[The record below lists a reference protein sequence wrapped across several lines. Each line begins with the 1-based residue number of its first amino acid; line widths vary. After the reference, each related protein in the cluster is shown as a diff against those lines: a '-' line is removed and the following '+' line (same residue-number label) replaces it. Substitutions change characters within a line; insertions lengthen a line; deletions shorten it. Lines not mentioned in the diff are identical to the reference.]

1 LLTQNQIGVLYMV
14 GSVTC
19 FSIMDICV
27 KWLDTYPVGQVLFLR
42 FFIGFIPIFF
52 IIPKDKLFSFY
63 KTSRPGLHA
72 FRAITGALAIIALF
86 IGLRELPL
94 ADVVSLTFGGPIF
107 VTVASIFFLS
117 EKVGIK
123 RWSAVLLGFAGMLLI
138 VQPAF
143 IDLNYYYLT
152 PIIFCIFFA
161 CVAISVRSLSK
172 TEANYTIAFYFTLLC
187 TLLGLGSI
195 FIVEWRMPTMIDMF
209 IFLIMGLCGSIA
221 NLLLTQ
227 SYRLAEASLVTPIKY
242 LSLIFAIVFGFLIW
256 SEIPKILTLLGAAL
270 VVTSSLIIFVRES
283 QLKKQIINPRS

>member
-1 LLTQNQIGVLYMV
+1 MLTQNQIGVLYMV
-14 GSVTC
+14 GSVIC
-19 FSIMDICV
+19 FSVMDICV
-27 KWLDTYPVGQVLFLR
+27 KWLDYYPVGQVLFLR

-52 IIPKDKLFSFY
+52 IIPKEKLLSFY

-86 IGLRELPL
+86 VGLRELPL

-123 RWSAVLLGFAGMLLI
+123 RWSAVFLGFIGMLLI
-138 VQPAF
+138 VQPVF
-143 IDLNYYYLT
+143 IDLNFYYLT

-172 TEANYTIAFYFTLLC
+172 TEANYTIAFYFTFLC

-195 FIVEWRMPTMIDMF
+195 FFVEWKLPSLLDFLIF
-209 IFLIMGLCGSIA
+209 IIMGLCGSIA

-242 LSLIFAIVFGFLIW
+242 LSLVFAIIFGFVIW
-256 SEIPKILTLLGAAL
+256 SEIPKVLTLVGAAL
-270 VVTSSLIIFVRES
+270 VIISSLIIFVRETK
-283 QLKKQIINPRS
+283 LKKQIIAPRS

>member
-1 LLTQNQIGVLYMV
+1 MV
-14 GSVTC
+14 GSVVC

-27 KWLDTYPVGQVLFLR
+27 KWLDYYPVGQVLFLR

-52 IIPKDKLFSFY
+52 IIPKEKLLSFY
-63 KTSRPGLHA
+63 KTTRPGLHA
-72 FRAITGALAIIALF
+72 FRAFTGAAAIIALF

-123 RWSAVLLGFAGMLLI
+123 RWSAVFLGFIGMLLI

-143 IDLNYYYLT
+143 IDLNFYYIT
-152 PIIFCIFFA
+152 PIVFCIFFA

-172 TEANYTIAFYFTLLC
+172 TEPNYRIAFYFTFLC
-187 TLLGLGSI
+187 SVLGIMTIFKGDWVLPTKIDFLI
-195 FIVEWRMPTMIDMF
+195 FI
-209 IFLIMGLCGSIA
+209 IMGLCGSIA

-242 LSLIFAIVFGFLIW
+242 LSLVFAIVFGFLIW
-256 SEIPKILTLLGAAL
+256 SEIPKLLTLFGALL
-270 VVTSSLIIFVRES
+270 VITSSLIIFMRENK
-283 QLKKQIINPRS
+283 LKKQIVNPRP

>member
-14 GSVTC
+14 GSVIC

-27 KWLDTYPVGQVLFLR
+27 KWLDYYPVGQVLFLR
-42 FFIGFIPIFF
+42 FFIGFIPIIF
-52 IIPKDKLFSFY
+52 IIPKDKIFSFY

-72 FRAITGALAIIALF
+72 FRAISGAVAIIALF
-86 IGLRELPL
+86 LGLRELPL

-107 VTVASIFFLS
+107 VTIASIFFLS

-123 RWSAVLLGFAGMLLI
+123 RWSAVFLGFLGMLLI

-143 IDLNYYYLT
+143 IDVNYYYIT
-152 PIIFCIFFA
+152 PIVFCIFFA

-187 TLLGLGSI
+187 TLLGLATI
-195 FIVEWRMPTMIDMF
+195 FFTDWIMPNLIDF
-209 IFLIMGLCGSIA
+209 VLFFVLGLCGSVA

-242 LSLIFAIVFGFLIW
+242 LSLVFAIIFGYFIW
-256 SEIPKILTLLGAAL
+256 SEVPKILTLFGASL
-270 VVTSSLIIFVRES
+270 VIASSLIIFMRENK
-283 QLKKQIINPRS
+283 LKKQIVAPRT